1 MIFKFYK
8 ELCVASAYET
18 LQEWVVLYFGYNLQK
33 RFRFSPTKNP
43 LEKLISAIAFHIH
56 YTIRNY
62 LKNKRN
68 EIRLTYKIPNWVS
81 NEM

>member
-1 MIFKFYK
+1 MKHFRNGLSSILDIIYK
-8 ELCVASAYET
+8 KGSDFSA
-18 LQEWVVLYFGYNLQK
+18 
-33 RFRFSPTKNP
+33 TKNP